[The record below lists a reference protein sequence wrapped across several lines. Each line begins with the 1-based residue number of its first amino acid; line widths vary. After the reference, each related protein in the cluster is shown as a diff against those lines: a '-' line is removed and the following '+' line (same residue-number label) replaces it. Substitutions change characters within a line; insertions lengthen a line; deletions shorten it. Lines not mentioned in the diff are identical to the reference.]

1 MMLLDITYN
10 FFVRDINFDQFSRN
24 VKRVPTIYKRAPTT
38 KRATVGGFQ
47 DCMLWSLSQ
56 VSTSRADRLSDIGFA
71 FLNENIDYLEHL
83 TISNMIVKTKVIIT
97 IDTTTATQE
106 SESFEDEIESS
117 VLSMLSRINASLS
130 LVVL

>member
-24 VKRVPTIYKRAPTT
+24 VRRAPTIYKRVPTT
-38 KRATVGGFQ
+38 KRAAIGGFQ

-56 VSTSRADRLSDIGFA
+56 ISTSRADRLSDIGFS
-71 FLNENIDYLEHL
+71 FLNENIDCLERL
-83 TISNMIVKTKVIIT
+83 TISNIILKTKVIIT
-97 IDTTTATQE
+97 IDTTTATHK

-117 VLSMLSRINASLS
+117 ILSMLSRINASLS